1 MLHHLSCLYIY
12 QIRVLI
18 SFIVRPDLLMA
29 DSAKLLPVS
38 TTSQIVSGNSPPS
51 FDKPDPVLCD
61 ICSKIDLRLEYSC
74 LQGVTWQEINRDPL
88 AYSVIHM
95 QAAAMIATAE
105 TCQLCALVLENIGDL
120 TGVDLIYR
128 RLLSISLGHAG
139 AYETDCVLFGRPED
153 IIKERQTAELGF
165 TIALF
170 VQEGDDFYLRSK
182 EEILI
187 LGIRVASSQARFCSR
202 TTNQAFR
209 KQPGCPRMD

>member
-1 MLHHLSCLYIY
+1 
-12 QIRVLI
+12 
-18 SFIVRPDLLMA
+18 MA
-29 DSAKLLPVS
+29 DSAKLLPIT
-38 TTSQIVSGNSPPS
+38 TTSQIVSGNSTLS
-51 FDKPDPVLCD
+51 FDKPDPGLCD
-61 ICSKIDLRLEYSC
+61 VCSKIDLSLDFSR
-74 LQGVTWQEINRDPL
+74 LQGVTWQDINRDPL
-88 AYSVIHM
+88 AYSVVHK
-95 QAAAMIATAE
+95 QAAAMIAAAE